1 LRVFL
6 LGYRRAKSMQFVTL
20 VRLRPGS
27 TGILPIER
35 APGIYEMEWSR
46 LSKQMQLVGGK
57 IHTMLNVLGNDYDLL
72 VIGEVEDPRALQ
84 RIDALCKQEG
94 FVAKTHP
101 AVGAEEYARLVHE
114 VAAIVHPLDVGSER
128 LDEERQQA

>member
-1 LRVFL
+1 MYVCDRVYDRIQVCKRD
-6 LGYRRAKSMQFVTL
+6 GTFV
-20 VRLRPGS
+20 
-27 TGILPIER
+27 
-35 APGIYEMEWSR
+35 
-46 LSKQMQLVGGK
+46 K
-57 IHTMLNVLGNDYDLL
+57 
-72 VIGEVEDPRALQ
+72 
-84 RIDALCKQEG
+84 EG

>member
-1 LRVFL
+1 
-6 LGYRRAKSMQFVTL
+6 MQFVTL
-20 VRLRPGS
+20 VRLRPS
-27 TGILPIER
+27 PTGILPTER
-35 APGIYEMEWSR
+35 EPGIYEMEWSR
-46 LSKQMQLVGGK
+46 LSKQIQLVGGK

-72 VIGEVEDPRALQ
+72 IIGEAEDPKALP

-114 VAAIVHPLDVGSER
+114 IADIVHRGGYPSLWHN
-128 LDEERQQA
+128 EEKQA